1 MRMSITITVKFFAL
15 QREETGTP
23 EIELELDGKKT
34 VLELRE
40 ILMQKYPGLKK
51 YELVTLMSLNQK
63 YARGHEILKEG
74 DVVALFPLVGG
85 G

>member
-1 MRMSITITVKFFAL
+1 MAISIKVKFFAL

-40 ILMQKYPGLKK
+40 ILMEKYPGLRK
-51 YELVTLMSLNQK
+51 YEKVTLVSLNQK
-63 YARGHEILKEG
+63 YARGQEILKDG
-74 DVVALFPLVGG
+74 DEVALFPFVGG

>member
-1 MRMSITITVKFFAL
+1 MAITVKVKFFAL

-40 ILMQKYPGLKK
+40 ILMEKYPGLKK
-51 YELVTLMSLNQK
+51 YEKVTLVSLNQK
-63 YARGHEILKEG
+63 YARGQEILKDG
-74 DVVALFPLVGG
+74 DEVVLVPFVHGG
-85 G
+85 